1 MNRERAGTLTVTTTL
16 SSTLTITPTL
26 TPTLTLTPSLQGA
39 QLTDTV
45 TREWPSTEIPVWRSG
60 M

>member
-45 TREWPSTEIPVWRSG
+45 TRE
-60 M
+60 